1 MATAPA
7 PTTPA
12 PAPRI
17 GLTPNVPAPSDK
29 AAFDAAIVDP
39 DSYAHEERYH
49 AIFNYLREE
58 APVYW
63 CEPEGYRPFWTVARH
78 ADIRRVELDAE
89 TFLNDPRLT
98 ITTIADEERVKAMTG
113 GDGKLT
119 RNLVSM
125 DNPDHRHFRAMTQSY
140 FSTKQMRQLEDDI
153 RALATES
160 IDQMT
165 ALGGECDFVTE
176 VAMWFPLR
184 VIMRT
189 LGAPREDEQF
199 LMKITQEV
207 FGAQDFDH
215 MRPEEMGGLFATI
228 AEFNAWC
235 DRITADR
242 KINPRDDV
250 STIIANATLTDGS
263 PMGNMEAMS
272 YYLIIAAAGHD
283 TTSSSSSA
291 GLLELIRN
299 PAELKKLRDD
309 PSLLP
314 NAVEEMIRWS
324 SPVKHFFRTAA
335 VDAEVGG
342 VQIKAGDGLVMAY
355 PSANRDEAVFDDPFA
370 FRVDRANVRQH
381 LAFGYGPHLC
391 LGQHLAKMEMRIL
404 FEELLARFDDFE
416 LAGEPAWTRASF
428 VSGLKRLPI
437 RYRQK

>member
-1 MATAPA
+1 MATAARSPE
-7 PTTPA
+7 
-12 PAPRI
+12 PRI
-17 GLTPNVPAPSDK
+17 GLIPHVPSPDNK

-78 ADIRRVELDAE
+78 ADIRRVELDTD
-89 TFLNDPRLT
+89 TFINDPRLT
-98 ITTIADEERVKAMTG
+98 LATIADEERIMAMTG
-113 GDGKLT
+113 GNKLT

-125 DNPDHRHFRAMTQSY
+125 DNPDHKHFRAMTQGY
-140 FSTKQMRQLEDDI
+140 FSPKHMKQLEEDI
-153 RALATES
+153 RSLARES
-160 IDQMT
+160 VEHMA
-165 ALGGECDFVTE
+165 ALGSECDFASE
-176 VAMWFPLR
+176 VAIWFPLR
-184 VIMRT
+184 VIMLT
-189 LGAPREDEQF
+189 LGAPREDEAF

-228 AEFNAWC
+228 TEFNAWC

-242 KINPRDDV
+242 KANPREDV

-299 PAELKKLRDD
+299 PDEMRKLRDD

-314 NAVEEMIRWS
+314 NAVEEMIRWA

-335 VDAEVGG
+335 KDAEVGG
-342 VQIKAGDGLVMAY
+342 VPIKAGDGLVMAY
-355 PSANRDEAVFDDPFA
+355 PSANRDSAVFDDPFA
-370 FRVDRANVRQH
+370 FRIDRANVRQH

-391 LGQHLAKMEMRIL
+391 LGQHLAKLEMRIL
-404 FEELLARFDDFE
+404 FEELLARFDDFA
-416 LAGEPAWTRASF
+416 LAGDPEWTRASF
-428 VSGLKRLPI
+428 VSGMKHLPI
-437 RYRQK
+437 RYRAK

>member
-1 MATAPA
+1 M
-7 PTTPA
+7 
-12 PAPRI
+12 
-17 GLTPNVPAPSDK
+17 K
-29 AAFDAAIVDP
+29 
-39 DSYAHEERYH
+39 
-49 AIFNYLREE
+49 
-58 APVYW
+58 
-63 CEPEGYRPFWTVARH
+63 
-78 ADIRRVELDAE
+78 
-89 TFLNDPRLT
+89 
-98 ITTIADEERVKAMTG
+98 
-113 GDGKLT
+113 
-119 RNLVSM
+119 
-125 DNPDHRHFRAMTQSY
+125 
-140 FSTKQMRQLEDDI
+140 QLEEDI
-153 RALATES
+153 RALACDSVEH
-160 IDQMT
+160 MA
-165 ALGGECDFVTE
+165 ALGDRCDFAAE
-176 VAMWFPLR
+176 VAIWFPLR
-184 VIMRT
+184 VIMLT

-242 KINPRDDV
+242 KANPREDV

-283 TTSSSSSA
+283 TTSSSTSA

-299 PAELKKLRDD
+299 PAEMQKLRDD

-314 NAVEEMIRWS
+314 NAVEEMIRWA

-335 VDAEVGG
+335 KDAEVGG
-342 VQIKAGDGLVMAY
+342 VPIKAGDGLVMAY
-355 PSANRDEAVFDDPFA
+355 PSANRDTAVFDDPFT

-391 LGQHLAKMEMRIL
+391 LGQHLAKLEMRIL

-416 LAGEPAWTRASF
+416 LAGDPSWTRASF
-428 VSGLKRLPI
+428 VSGMKHLPI
-437 RYRQK
+437 RYRAK

>member
-1 MATAPA
+1 MATAALAPQPA
-7 PTTPA
+7 PE
-12 PAPRI
+12 PRI
-17 GLTPNVPAPSDK
+17 GLTPNVPGPADK

-39 DSYAHEERYH
+39 DSYANEDRYH
-49 AIFNYLREE
+49 AIFKHLREE

-78 ADIRRVELDAE
+78 ADIKRVELDTE

-98 ITTIADEERVKAMTG
+98 LSPIADEERVKALTG
-113 GDGKLT
+113 GSDKLT

-125 DNPDHRHFRAMTQSY
+125 DNPDHRHFRAMTQGY
-140 FSTKQMRQLEDDI
+140 FSAKHMRQLEADI
-153 RALATES
+153 RALAKES
-160 IDQMT
+160 VEHM
-165 ALGGECDFVTE
+165 ASLGGRCDFATE
-176 VAMWFPLR
+176 VAIWFPLR
-184 VIMRT
+184 VIMLT
-189 LGAPREDEQF
+189 LGAPREDEAF

-242 KINPRDDV
+242 KANPREDV

-283 TTSSSSSA
+283 TTSSSSSV

-299 PAELKKLRDD
+299 PAEMKKLRDD
-309 PSLLP
+309 PALLP
-314 NAVEEMIRWS
+314 NAIDEMIRWS

-335 VDAEVGG
+335 VDTEVAGMP
-342 VQIKAGDGLVMAY
+342 IKAGDGLVMAY
-355 PSANRDEAVFDDPFA
+355 PSANRDAAVFDDPFA
-370 FRVDRANVRQH
+370 FRVDRANAKQH

-404 FEELLARFDDFE
+404 FEELLARFDDFT
-416 LAGEPAWTRASF
+416 LDGDPAWTRASF
-428 VSGLKRLPI
+428 VSGIKRLPI
-437 RYRQK
+437 RYHAK

>member
-1 MATAPA
+1 MATAAVLPEPA
-7 PTTPA
+7 
-12 PAPRI
+12 I
-17 GLTPNVPAPSDK
+17 GLTPHVPSPADK
-29 AAFDAAIVDP
+29 PAFDAAIVDA

-49 AIFNYLREE
+49 AIFKYLREE

-78 ADIRRVELDAE
+78 ADIRRVELDNE

-98 ITTIADEERVKAMTG
+98 LATIADEERIMALTG
-113 GDGKLT
+113 GNKLT

-125 DNPDHRHFRAMTQSY
+125 DNPDHKHFRAMTQGY
-140 FSTKQMRQLEDDI
+140 FSPKYMKQLEADI
-153 RALATES
+153 RVLAKES
-160 IDQMT
+160 VEHM
-165 ALGGECDFVTE
+165 ASLGSQCDFAAE
-176 VAMWFPLR
+176 VAIWFPLR
-184 VIMRT
+184 VIMLT

-242 KINPRDDV
+242 KANPREDV

-299 PAELKKLRDD
+299 PGEMRKLRND
-309 PSLLP
+309 PALLP
-314 NAVEEMIRWS
+314 NAIEEMIRWA

-335 VDAEVGG
+335 KDAEVGG
-342 VQIKAGDGLVMAY
+342 VPIKAGDNLVMAY
-355 PSANRDEAVFDDPFA
+355 PSANRDTAVFDDPFA
-370 FRVDRANVRQH
+370 FRIDRANVRQH

-391 LGQHLAKMEMRIL
+391 LGQHLAKLEMRIL
-404 FEELLARFDDFE
+404 FEELLARFDHFE
-416 LAGEPAWTRASF
+416 LAGDPSWTRASF
-428 VSGLKRLPI
+428 VSGMKHLPI
-437 RYRQK
+437 RYQVK

>member
-1 MATAPA
+1 MATAALSREPQIGVTPHVPL
-7 PTTPA
+7 PT
-12 PAPRI
+12 
-17 GLTPNVPAPSDK
+17 DK

-49 AIFNYLREE
+49 AIFKYLREE

-63 CEPEGYRPFWTVARH
+63 CEPDGYRPFWTVARH
-78 ADIRRVELDAE
+78 ADIRRVELDNE

-98 ITTIADEERVKAMTG
+98 LATVADEERIMALTG
-113 GDGKLT
+113 GNKLT

-125 DNPDHRHFRAMTQSY
+125 DNPDHKHFRAMTQGY
-140 FSTKQMRQLEDDI
+140 FSPKHMKQLEEDI
-153 RALATES
+153 RTLARDS
-160 IDQMT
+160 VDHMA
-165 ALGGECDFVTE
+165 ALGNECDFAAE
-176 VAMWFPLR
+176 VAIWFPLR
-184 VIMRT
+184 VIMLT
-189 LGAPREDEQF
+189 LGVPRDDEQF

-242 KINPRDDV
+242 KANPREDV

-299 PAELKKLRDD
+299 PAEMQKLRDN
-309 PSLLP
+309 PSLLS
-314 NAVEEMIRWS
+314 NAVEEMIRWA

-335 VDAEVGG
+335 KDTEVAG
-342 VQIKAGDGLVMAY
+342 VPIKAGDGLVMAY
-355 PSANRDEAVFDDPFA
+355 PSANRDTAVFDDPFT

-391 LGQHLAKMEMRIL
+391 LGQHLAKLEMRIL

-416 LAGEPAWTRASF
+416 LAGDPSWTRASF
-428 VSGLKRLPI
+428 VSGMKHLPI
-437 RYRQK
+437 RYRAK

>member
-1 MATAPA
+1 MATAARSPE
-7 PTTPA
+7 
-12 PAPRI
+12 PRI
-17 GLTPNVPAPSDK
+17 GLTPHVPSPDNK

-78 ADIRRVELDAE
+78 ADIRRVELDTD
-89 TFLNDPRLT
+89 TFINDPRLT
-98 ITTIADEERVKAMTG
+98 LATIADEERIMAMTG
-113 GDGKLT
+113 GNKLT

-125 DNPDHRHFRAMTQSY
+125 DNPDHKHFRAMTQGY
-140 FSTKQMRQLEDDI
+140 FSPKHMKQLEEDI
-153 RALATES
+153 RSLARES
-160 IDQMT
+160 VEHMA
-165 ALGGECDFVTE
+165 ALGSECDFASE
-176 VAMWFPLR
+176 VAIWFPLR
-184 VIMRT
+184 VIMLT

-228 AEFNAWC
+228 TEFNAWC

-242 KINPRDDV
+242 KANPREDV

-299 PAELKKLRDD
+299 PDEMRKLRDD
-309 PSLLP
+309 PSMLP
-314 NAVEEMIRWS
+314 NAVEEMIRWA

-335 VDAEVGG
+335 KDAEVGG
-342 VQIKAGDGLVMAY
+342 VPIKAGDGLVMAY
-355 PSANRDEAVFDDPFA
+355 PSANRDSAVFDDPFA
-370 FRVDRANVRQH
+370 FRIDSANVRQH

-391 LGQHLAKMEMRIL
+391 LGQHLAKLEMRIL
-404 FEELLARFDDFE
+404 FEELLARFDDFA
-416 LAGEPAWTRASF
+416 LAGDPEWTRASF
-428 VSGLKRLPI
+428 VSGMKHLPI
-437 RYRQK
+437 RYRAK

>member
-1 MATAPA
+1 MATATAIAEPD
-7 PTTPA
+7 
-12 PAPRI
+12 I
-17 GLTPNVPAPSDK
+17 GLTPNVPSPADK

-49 AIFNYLREE
+49 AIFKYLREE

-78 ADIRRVELDAE
+78 ADIKRVELDTD

-98 ITTIADEERVKAMTG
+98 LTTIADEERVKAITG

-125 DNPDHRHFRAMTQSY
+125 DNPDHRHFRAMTQGY
-140 FSTKQMRQLEDDI
+140 FSAKHMRQLEEDI
-153 RALATES
+153 RLLAKES
-160 IDQMT
+160 VEQMVS
-165 ALGGECDFVTE
+165 LGGECDFATE
-176 VAMWFPLR
+176 VAIWFPLR
-184 VIMRT
+184 VIMLT
-189 LGAPREDEQF
+189 LGVPREDEKF

-242 KINPRDDV
+242 KANPRDDV

-299 PAELKKLRDD
+299 PGELQKLRDNPD
-309 PSLLP
+309 LLP
-314 NAVEEMIRWS
+314 NAVDEMIRWS

-335 VDAEVGG
+335 ADAEVGG
-342 VQIKAGDGLVMAY
+342 MQVKAGDGLVMAY
-355 PSANRDEAVFDDPFA
+355 PSANRVAAVFEDPFA
-370 FRVDRANVRQH
+370 FRVDRENVRQH

-404 FEELLARFDDFE
+404 FEELLARFDYFE

-437 RYRQK
+437 RYRTK

>member
-1 MATAPA
+1 MATAA
-7 PTTPA
+7 RSA
-12 PAPRI
+12 EPRI
-17 GLTPNVPAPSDK
+17 GLTPHVPSPDDK
-29 AAFDAAIVDP
+29 VAFDAAIVDP

-49 AIFNYLREE
+49 AIFTYLREE
-58 APVYW
+58 APIYW

-78 ADIRRVELDAE
+78 ADIRRVELDND
-89 TFLNDPRLT
+89 TFINDPRLT
-98 ITTIADEERVKAMTG
+98 LATIADEERIMAMTG
-113 GDGKLT
+113 GNKLT

-125 DNPDHRHFRAMTQSY
+125 DNPDHKHFRAMTQGY
-140 FSTKQMRQLEDDI
+140 FSPKHMKQLEEDI
-153 RALATES
+153 RSLARES
-160 IDQMT
+160 VKHMA
-165 ALGGECDFVTE
+165 ALGSECDFASE
-176 VAMWFPLR
+176 VAIWFPLR
-184 VIMRT
+184 VIMLT
-189 LGAPREDEQF
+189 LGAPREDEAF

-228 AEFNAWC
+228 TEFNAWC

-242 KINPRDDV
+242 KANPREDV

-299 PAELKKLRDD
+299 PEEMRKLRDD
-309 PSLLP
+309 PSRLP
-314 NAVEEMIRWS
+314 NAVEEMIRWA

-335 VDAEVGG
+335 KDAEVGG
-342 VQIKAGDGLVMAY
+342 VPIKAGDGLVMAY
-355 PSANRDEAVFDDPFA
+355 PSANRDSTVFDDPFA
-370 FRVDRANVRQH
+370 FRIDRANVRQH

-391 LGQHLAKMEMRIL
+391 LGQHLAKLEMRIL

-416 LAGEPAWTRASF
+416 LAGEPEWTRASF
-428 VSGLKRLPI
+428 VSGLKHLPI
-437 RYRQK
+437 RYRAK

>member
-1 MATAPA
+1 MATAAVLTDPA
-7 PTTPA
+7 
-12 PAPRI
+12 
-17 GLTPNVPAPSDK
+17 VPSPEDK

-49 AIFNYLREE
+49 AIFSHLREH

-63 CEPEGYRPFWTVARH
+63 CEPAGYRPFWTVARH
-78 ADIRRVELDAE
+78 ADIKRVELDTD

-98 ITTIADEERVKAMTG
+98 IATIADEQRILQLTG
-113 GDGKLT
+113 GDKLT

-125 DNPDHRHFRAMTQSY
+125 DNPDHRHFRAMTQGY
-140 FSTKQMRQLEDDI
+140 FSAKHMRQLEADI
-153 RALATES
+153 RTLARES
-160 IDQMT
+160 VDHM
-165 ALGGECDFVTE
+165 ASLGGECDFAAE
-176 VAMWFPLR
+176 VAVWFPLR
-184 VIMRT
+184 VIMLT
-189 LGAPREDEQF
+189 LGADRADERF
-199 LMKITQEV
+199 LMKMTQEV

-242 KINPRDDV
+242 RANPREDV

-299 PAELKKLRDD
+299 PDELKKLRDN

-314 NAVEEMIRWS
+314 NAIDEMIRWS

-335 VDAEVGG
+335 VDTEVAG
-342 VQIKAGDGLVMAY
+342 VPIHAGDGLVMAY
-355 PSANRDEAVFDDPFA
+355 PSANRDESVFDDPFA
-370 FRVDRANVRQH
+370 FRVDRENVRQH

-391 LGQHLAKMEMRIL
+391 LGQHLAKLEMRIL
-404 FEELLARFDDFE
+404 FEELLARFDGFE

-437 RYRQK
+437 RYRERAPA

>member
-1 MATAPA
+1 MASAALIEEPA
-7 PTTPA
+7 L
-12 PAPRI
+12 
-17 GLTPNVPAPSDK
+17 GHTPNVPSPADK

-39 DSYAHEERYH
+39 DSYANEERYH
-49 AIFNYLREE
+49 AIFKYLREE

-78 ADIRRVELDAE
+78 ADIRRVELDAA

-98 ITTIADEERVKAMTG
+98 LSTIRDEERVKQMTG
-113 GDGKLT
+113 GDKMT

-125 DNPDHRHFRAMTQSY
+125 DNPDHKHFRAMTQNY
-140 FSTKQMRQLEDDI
+140 FSTKQMKQLEEDI
-153 RALATES
+153 RALARES
-160 IDQMT
+160 VDKM
-165 ALGGECDFVTE
+165 ASLGETCDFVTE

-184 VIMRT
+184 VIMLT

-228 AEFNAWC
+228 AEFNTWC

-242 KINPRDDV
+242 KANPRADV

-283 TTSSSSSA
+283 TTSSSTAA

-299 PAELKKLRDD
+299 PVEMQKLRDD

-314 NAVEEMIRWS
+314 NAIDEMIRWA

-335 VDAEVGG
+335 VDTEVAG
-342 VQIKAGDGLVMAY
+342 VPIRAGDGLVMAY
-355 PSANRDEAVFDDPFA
+355 PSANRDATVFEDPFA

-391 LGQHLAKMEMRIL
+391 LGQHLAKLEMRIM
-404 FEELLARFDDFE
+404 FEELFARFDNFE

-437 RYRQK
+437 RYRSK

>member
-1 MATAPA
+1 MATAALSREPQIGVTA
-7 PTTPA
+7 HVPLPT
-12 PAPRI
+12 
-17 GLTPNVPAPSDK
+17 DK

-39 DSYAHEERYH
+39 DSYANEERYH
-49 AIFNYLREE
+49 AIFKYLREE

-63 CEPEGYRPFWTVARH
+63 CEPEGYRPFWTVSRH
-78 ADIRRVELDAE
+78 ADIRRVDLANA

-98 ITTIADEERVKAMTG
+98 LATIADEERIMALTG
-113 GDGKLT
+113 GNKLT

-125 DNPDHRHFRAMTQSY
+125 DNPDHKHFRAMTQGY
-140 FSTKQMRQLEDDI
+140 FSPKHMKQLEEDI
-153 RALATES
+153 RTLARDSVEH
-160 IDQMT
+160 MA
-165 ALGGECDFVTE
+165 ALGTQCDFASE
-176 VAMWFPLR
+176 VAIWFPLR
-184 VIMRT
+184 VIMLT

-242 KINPRDDV
+242 KANPREDV

-283 TTSSSSSA
+283 TTSSSTSA

-299 PAELKKLRDD
+299 PAEMRKLRDD

-314 NAVEEMIRWS
+314 NAVEEMIRWA

-335 VDAEVGG
+335 KDAEVGG
-342 VQIKAGDGLVMAY
+342 VPIKAGDGLVMAY
-355 PSANRDEAVFDDPFA
+355 PSANRDTAVFDDPFT

-391 LGQHLAKMEMRIL
+391 LGQHLAKLEMRIL

-416 LAGEPAWTRASF
+416 LAGDPSWTRASF
-428 VSGLKRLPI
+428 VSGMKHLPI
-437 RYRQK
+437 RYRAK

>member
-1 MATAPA
+1 MATAALSKEPQ
-7 PTTPA
+7 
-12 PAPRI
+12 I
-17 GLTPNVPAPSDK
+17 GLTPHVPSPSDK

-49 AIFNYLREE
+49 AIFKYLRAE

-63 CEPEGYRPFWTVARH
+63 CEPEGYRPFWTVSRH
-78 ADIRRVELDAE
+78 ADIRRVEFDNE

-98 ITTIADEERVKAMTG
+98 LATIADEERIMALTG
-113 GDGKLT
+113 GNKLT

-125 DNPDHRHFRAMTQSY
+125 DNPDHKHFRGMTQNY
-140 FSTKQMRQLEDDI
+140 FSPKHMKQLEEDI
-153 RALATES
+153 HTLARDS
-160 IDQMT
+160 VDHMA
-165 ALGGECDFVTE
+165 ALGDRCDFAAE
-176 VAMWFPLR
+176 VAIWFPLR
-184 VIMRT
+184 VIMLT
-189 LGAPREDEQF
+189 LGVPREDEQF

-242 KINPRDDV
+242 KANPREDV

-299 PAELKKLRDD
+299 PAEMQKLRND

-314 NAVEEMIRWS
+314 NAVEEMIRWA

-335 VDAEVGG
+335 VDTEVAG
-342 VQIKAGDGLVMAY
+342 VPIKAGDGLVMAY
-355 PSANRDEAVFDDPFA
+355 PSANRDAAVFDDPFA

-381 LAFGYGPHLC
+381 LAFDMARICAWASTSPNWRCVSCLKNCSPASTISSSPVTPPGP
-391 LGQHLAKMEMRIL
+391 A
-404 FEELLARFDDFE
+404 
-416 LAGEPAWTRASF
+416 PASSAA
-428 VSGLKRLPI
+428 
-437 RYRQK
+437 

>member
-1 MATAPA
+1 MATAAVIAEPG
-7 PTTPA
+7 
-12 PAPRI
+12 I
-17 GLTPNVPAPSDK
+17 GLTPNVPSPADK

-49 AIFNYLREE
+49 AIFKYLREE

-78 ADIRRVELDAE
+78 ADIRRVELDNA

-98 ITTIADEERVKAMTG
+98 LTTIADEERVKAM
-113 GDGKLT
+113 K
-119 RNLVSM
+119 
-125 DNPDHRHFRAMTQSY
+125 
-140 FSTKQMRQLEDDI
+140 QLEEDI
-153 RALATES
+153 RALAKES
-160 IDQMT
+160 VEHMA
-165 ALGGECDFVTE
+165 ALGNTCDFAAE
-176 VAMWFPLR
+176 VAIWFPLR
-184 VIMRT
+184 VIMLT

-228 AEFNAWC
+228 GEFNAWC

-242 KINPRDDV
+242 KINPREDV

-283 TTSSSSSA
+283 TTSSSSSS

-299 PAELKKLRDD
+299 PAEMKKLRDD

-314 NAVEEMIRWS
+314 NAVEEMIRWA

-342 VQIKAGDGLVMAY
+342 MPIKAGDGLVMAY
-355 PSANRDEAVFDDPFA
+355 PSANRDAAVFDDPFA
-370 FRVDRANVRQH
+370 FRIDRANVRQH

-391 LGQHLAKMEMRIL
+391 LGQHLAKLEMRIL

-416 LAGEPAWTRASF
+416 LAGDPSWTRASF
-428 VSGLKRLPI
+428 VSGMKHLPI

>member
-1 MATAPA
+1 MATAALSPE
-7 PTTPA
+7 PQ
-12 PAPRI
+12 I
-17 GLTPNVPAPSDK
+17 GLTPHVPSPTDK

-49 AIFNYLREE
+49 AIFKYLREE

-78 ADIRRVELDAE
+78 ADIRRVELDNE

-98 ITTIADEERVKAMTG
+98 LATVADEQRIMALTG
-113 GDGKLT
+113 GNKLT

-125 DNPDHRHFRAMTQSY
+125 DNPDHKHFRAMTQGY
-140 FSTKQMRQLEDDI
+140 FSPKYMKQLEGEI
-153 RALATES
+153 RALAKES
-160 IDQMT
+160 VEHM
-165 ALGGECDFVTE
+165 ASLGNQCDFASE
-176 VAMWFPLR
+176 VAIWFPLR
-184 VIMRT
+184 VIMLT
-189 LGAPREDEQF
+189 LGASREDEAF

-242 KINPRDDV
+242 KANPRDDV

-299 PAELKKLRDD
+299 PAEMQKLRDD

-314 NAVEEMIRWS
+314 NAVEEMIRWA

-335 VDAEVGG
+335 KDTEVGG
-342 VQIKAGDGLVMAY
+342 VRIKEGDSLVMAY
-355 PSANRDEAVFDDPFA
+355 PSANRDTAVFDDPFA
-370 FRVDRANVRQH
+370 FRIDRANVRQH

-391 LGQHLAKMEMRIL
+391 LGQHLAKLEMRIL

-416 LAGEPAWTRASF
+416 LAGDPSWTRASF
-428 VSGLKRLPI
+428 VSGMKHLPI
-437 RYRQK
+437 RYRAQ

>member
-1 MATAPA
+1 MATAALSREPQIGVTA
-7 PTTPA
+7 HVPLPT
-12 PAPRI
+12 
-17 GLTPNVPAPSDK
+17 DK

-39 DSYAHEERYH
+39 DSYANEERYH
-49 AIFNYLREE
+49 AIFKYLREE

-63 CEPEGYRPFWTVARH
+63 CEPEGYRPFWTVSRH
-78 ADIRRVELDAE
+78 ADIRRVELDND

-98 ITTIADEERVKAMTG
+98 LATIADEERIMALTG
-113 GDGKLT
+113 GNKLT

-125 DNPDHRHFRAMTQSY
+125 DNPDHKHFRAMTQGY
-140 FSTKQMRQLEDDI
+140 FSPKHMKQLEEDI
-153 RALATES
+153 RTLARDSVEH
-160 IDQMT
+160 MA
-165 ALGGECDFVTE
+165 ALGTQCDFASE
-176 VAMWFPLR
+176 VAIWFPLR
-184 VIMRT
+184 VIMLT

-242 KINPRDDV
+242 KAKPREDV

-283 TTSSSSSA
+283 TTSSSTSA

-299 PAELKKLRDD
+299 PAEMKKLRDD

-314 NAVEEMIRWS
+314 NAVEEMIRWA

-335 VDAEVGG
+335 KDAEVGG
-342 VQIKAGDGLVMAY
+342 VPIKAGDGLVMAY
-355 PSANRDEAVFDDPFA
+355 PSANRDTAVFDDPFT

-391 LGQHLAKMEMRIL
+391 LGQHLAKLEMRIL

-416 LAGEPAWTRASF
+416 LAGDPSWTRASF
-428 VSGLKRLPI
+428 VSGMKHLPI
-437 RYRQK
+437 RYRVK

>member
-1 MATAPA
+1 MATAALSREPQIGVTA
-7 PTTPA
+7 HVPLPT
-12 PAPRI
+12 
-17 GLTPNVPAPSDK
+17 DK

-39 DSYAHEERYH
+39 DSYANEERYH
-49 AIFNYLREE
+49 AIFKYLREE

-63 CEPEGYRPFWTVARH
+63 CEPEGYRPFWTVSRH
-78 ADIRRVELDAE
+78 ADIRRVELDNE

-98 ITTIADEERVKAMTG
+98 LATIADEERIMALTG
-113 GDGKLT
+113 GNKLT

-125 DNPDHRHFRAMTQSY
+125 DNPDHKHFRAMTQGY
-140 FSTKQMRQLEDDI
+140 FSPKHMKQLEEDI
-153 RALATES
+153 CTLARDSVEH
-160 IDQMT
+160 MA
-165 ALGGECDFVTE
+165 ALGDRCDFAAE
-176 VAMWFPLR
+176 VAIWFPLR
-184 VIMRT
+184 VIMLT

-242 KINPRDDV
+242 KANPREDV

-283 TTSSSSSA
+283 TTSSSTSA

-299 PAELKKLRDD
+299 PGEMKKLRDD

-314 NAVEEMIRWS
+314 NAVEEMIRWA

-335 VDAEVGG
+335 KDAEVRG
-342 VQIKAGDGLVMAY
+342 VPIKAGDGLVMAY
-355 PSANRDEAVFDDPFA
+355 PSANRDTAVFDDPFT

-391 LGQHLAKMEMRIL
+391 LGQHLAKLEMRIL

-416 LAGEPAWTRASF
+416 LAGDPSWTRASF
-428 VSGLKRLPI
+428 VSGMKHLPI
-437 RYRQK
+437 RYRAK

>member
-1 MATAPA
+1 MATAALSREPQIGVTPHVPL
-7 PTTPA
+7 PT
-12 PAPRI
+12 
-17 GLTPNVPAPSDK
+17 DK

-49 AIFNYLREE
+49 AIFKYLREE

-63 CEPEGYRPFWTVARH
+63 CEPDGYRPFWTVARH
-78 ADIRRVELDAE
+78 ADIRRVELDNE

-98 ITTIADEERVKAMTG
+98 LATVADEKRIMALTG
-113 GDGKLT
+113 GNKLT

-125 DNPDHRHFRAMTQSY
+125 DNPDHKHFRAMTQGY
-140 FSTKQMRQLEDDI
+140 FSPKHMKQLEEDI
-153 RALATES
+153 RTLARDS
-160 IDQMT
+160 VDHMA
-165 ALGGECDFVTE
+165 ALGNECDFAAE
-176 VAMWFPLR
+176 VAIWFPLR
-184 VIMRT
+184 VIMLT
-189 LGAPREDEQF
+189 LGVPRDDEQF

-242 KINPRDDV
+242 KANPREDV

-299 PAELKKLRDD
+299 PAEMQKLRDN

-314 NAVEEMIRWS
+314 NAVEEMIRWA

-335 VDAEVGG
+335 KDTEVAG
-342 VQIKAGDGLVMAY
+342 VPIKAGDGLVMAY
-355 PSANRDEAVFDDPFA
+355 PSANRDTTVFDDPFT

-391 LGQHLAKMEMRIL
+391 LGQHLAKLEMRIL

-416 LAGEPAWTRASF
+416 LAGDPSWTRASF
-428 VSGLKRLPI
+428 VSGMKHLPI
-437 RYRQK
+437 RYRAK

>member
-1 MATAPA
+1 MATAARSPE
-7 PTTPA
+7 
-12 PAPRI
+12 PRI
-17 GLTPNVPAPSDK
+17 GLTPHVPSPENK

-63 CEPEGYRPFWTVARH
+63 CEPDGYRPFWTVARH
-78 ADIRRVELDAE
+78 ADIRRVELDTD
-89 TFLNDPRLT
+89 TFINDPRLT
-98 ITTIADEERVKAMTG
+98 LATIADEERIMAMTG
-113 GDGKLT
+113 GNKLT

-125 DNPDHRHFRAMTQSY
+125 DNPDHKHFRAMTQGY
-140 FSTKQMRQLEDDI
+140 FSPKHMKQLEEDI
-153 RALATES
+153 RSLARES
-160 IDQMT
+160 VEHMA
-165 ALGGECDFVTE
+165 ALGSECDFASE
-176 VAMWFPLR
+176 VAIWFPLR
-184 VIMRT
+184 VIMLT
-189 LGAPREDEQF
+189 LGAPREDEAF

-228 AEFNAWC
+228 TEFNAWC

-242 KINPRDDV
+242 KANPREDV

-299 PAELKKLRDD
+299 PEEMRKLRDD

-314 NAVEEMIRWS
+314 NAVEEMIRWA

-335 VDAEVGG
+335 KDAEVGG
-342 VQIKAGDGLVMAY
+342 VPIKAGDGLVMAY
-355 PSANRDEAVFDDPFA
+355 PSANRDSAVFDDPFA
-370 FRVDRANVRQH
+370 FRIDRANVRQH

-391 LGQHLAKMEMRIL
+391 LGQHLAKLEMRIL
-404 FEELLARFDDFE
+404 FEELLARFDDFA
-416 LAGEPAWTRASF
+416 LAGDPEWTRASF
-428 VSGLKRLPI
+428 VSGMKHLPI
-437 RYRQK
+437 RYRAK

>member
-1 MATAPA
+1 MATAARSPE
-7 PTTPA
+7 
-12 PAPRI
+12 PRI
-17 GLTPNVPAPSDK
+17 GLTPHVPSPDNK

-78 ADIRRVELDAE
+78 ADIRRVELDTD
-89 TFLNDPRLT
+89 TFINDPRLT
-98 ITTIADEERVKAMTG
+98 LATIADEERIMAMTG
-113 GDGKLT
+113 GNKLT

-125 DNPDHRHFRAMTQSY
+125 DNPDHKHFRAMTQGY
-140 FSTKQMRQLEDDI
+140 FSPKHMKQLEEDI
-153 RALATES
+153 RSLARES
-160 IDQMT
+160 VEHMA
-165 ALGGECDFVTE
+165 ALGSECDFASE
-176 VAMWFPLR
+176 VAIWFPLR
-184 VIMRT
+184 VIILT

-228 AEFNAWC
+228 TEFNAWC

-242 KINPRDDV
+242 KANPREDV

-299 PAELKKLRDD
+299 PDEMRKLRDD
-309 PSLLP
+309 PSMLP
-314 NAVEEMIRWS
+314 NAVEEMIRWA

-335 VDAEVGG
+335 KDAEVGG
-342 VQIKAGDGLVMAY
+342 VPIKAGDGLVMAY
-355 PSANRDEAVFDDPFA
+355 PSANRDSAVFDDPFA
-370 FRVDRANVRQH
+370 FRIDRANVRQH

-391 LGQHLAKMEMRIL
+391 LGQHLAKLEMRIL
-404 FEELLARFDDFE
+404 FEELLARFDDFA
-416 LAGEPAWTRASF
+416 LAGDPEWTRASF
-428 VSGLKRLPI
+428 VSGMKHLPI
-437 RYRQK
+437 RYRAK

>member
-1 MATAPA
+1 MATAALSREPQIGVTPHVPL
-7 PTTPA
+7 PT
-12 PAPRI
+12 
-17 GLTPNVPAPSDK
+17 DK

-49 AIFNYLREE
+49 AIFKYLREE

-63 CEPEGYRPFWTVARH
+63 CEPDGYRPFWTVARH
-78 ADIRRVELDAE
+78 ADIRRVELDNE

-98 ITTIADEERVKAMTG
+98 LATVADEERIMALTG
-113 GDGKLT
+113 GNKLT

-125 DNPDHRHFRAMTQSY
+125 DNPDHKHFRAMTQGY
-140 FSTKQMRQLEDDI
+140 FSPKHMKQLEEDI
-153 RALATES
+153 RTLARDS
-160 IDQMT
+160 VDHMA
-165 ALGGECDFVTE
+165 ALGNECDFAAE
-176 VAMWFPLR
+176 VAIWFPLR
-184 VIMRT
+184 VIMLT
-189 LGAPREDEQF
+189 LGVPRDDEQF

-242 KINPRDDV
+242 KANPREDV

-299 PAELKKLRDD
+299 PAEMQKLRDN
-309 PSLLP
+309 PSLLS
-314 NAVEEMIRWS
+314 NAVEEMIRWA

-335 VDAEVGG
+335 KDTEVAG
-342 VQIKAGDGLVMAY
+342 VPIKAGDGLVMAY
-355 PSANRDEAVFDDPFA
+355 PSANRDTTVFDDPFT

-391 LGQHLAKMEMRIL
+391 LGQHLAKLEMRIL

-416 LAGEPAWTRASF
+416 LAGDPSWTRASF
-428 VSGLKRLPI
+428 VSGMKHLPI
-437 RYRQK
+437 RYRAK

>member
-1 MATAPA
+1 
-7 PTTPA
+7 
-12 PAPRI
+12 
-17 GLTPNVPAPSDK
+17 
-29 AAFDAAIVDP
+29 
-39 DSYAHEERYH
+39 
-49 AIFNYLREE
+49 
-58 APVYW
+58 
-63 CEPEGYRPFWTVARH
+63 
-78 ADIRRVELDAE
+78 
-89 TFLNDPRLT
+89 
-98 ITTIADEERVKAMTG
+98 
-113 GDGKLT
+113 
-119 RNLVSM
+119 
-125 DNPDHRHFRAMTQSY
+125 MTQSY
-140 FSTKQMRQLEDDI
+140 FSAKHMRQLEEDI
-153 RALATES
+153 RLLAKES
-160 IDQMT
+160 VEQMVS
-165 ALGGECDFVTE
+165 LGGECDFATE
-176 VAMWFPLR
+176 VAIWFPLR
-184 VIMRT
+184 VIMLT
-189 LGAPREDEQF
+189 LGVPREDEKF

-242 KINPRDDV
+242 KANPRGDV

-263 PMGNMEAMS
+263 PMGNLEAMS

-299 PAELKKLRDD
+299 PAELQKLRDNPD
-309 PSLLP
+309 VLP
-314 NAVEEMIRWS
+314 NAVDEMIRWS

-335 VDAEVGG
+335 TDAEVSGMP
-342 VQIKAGDGLVMAY
+342 IKAGDGLVMAY
-355 PSANRDEAVFDDPFA
+355 PSANRDAAVFEDPFA
-370 FRVDRANVRQH
+370 FRVDRENVRQH

-437 RYRQK
+437 RYRTK

>member
-1 MATAPA
+1 MATAARSPE
-7 PTTPA
+7 
-12 PAPRI
+12 PRI
-17 GLTPNVPAPSDK
+17 GLTPHVPSPDNK

-78 ADIRRVELDAE
+78 ADIRRVELDTD
-89 TFLNDPRLT
+89 TFINDPRLT
-98 ITTIADEERVKAMTG
+98 LATIADEERIMAMTG
-113 GDGKLT
+113 GNKLT

-125 DNPDHRHFRAMTQSY
+125 DNPDHKHFRAMTQGY
-140 FSTKQMRQLEDDI
+140 FSPKHMKQLEEDI
-153 RALATES
+153 RSLARES
-160 IDQMT
+160 VEHMA
-165 ALGGECDFVTE
+165 ALGSECDFASE
-176 VAMWFPLR
+176 VAIWFPLR
-184 VIMRT
+184 VIMLT

-228 AEFNAWC
+228 TEFNAWC

-242 KINPRDDV
+242 KANPREDV

-299 PAELKKLRDD
+299 PDEMRKLRDD
-309 PSLLP
+309 PSMLP
-314 NAVEEMIRWS
+314 NAVEEMIRWA

-335 VDAEVGG
+335 KDAEVGG
-342 VQIKAGDGLVMAY
+342 VPIKAGDGLVMAY
-355 PSANRDEAVFDDPFA
+355 PSANRDSAVFDDPFA
-370 FRVDRANVRQH
+370 FRIDRANVRQH

-391 LGQHLAKMEMRIL
+391 LGQHLAKLEMRIL
-404 FEELLARFDDFE
+404 FEELLARFEDFA
-416 LAGEPAWTRASF
+416 LAGDPEWTRASF
-428 VSGLKRLPI
+428 VSGMKHLPI
-437 RYRQK
+437 RYRAK

>member
-1 MATAPA
+1 MATAALSREPQIGVTA
-7 PTTPA
+7 HVPLPT
-12 PAPRI
+12 
-17 GLTPNVPAPSDK
+17 DK

-39 DSYAHEERYH
+39 DSYANEERYH
-49 AIFNYLREE
+49 AIFKYLREE

-63 CEPEGYRPFWTVARH
+63 CEPEGYRPFWTVSRH
-78 ADIRRVELDAE
+78 ADIRRVELDNE

-98 ITTIADEERVKAMTG
+98 LATIADEERIMALTG
-113 GDGKLT
+113 GNKLT

-125 DNPDHRHFRAMTQSY
+125 DNPDHKHFRAMTQGY
-140 FSTKQMRQLEDDI
+140 FSPKHMKQLEEDI
-153 RALATES
+153 RTLARDSVEH
-160 IDQMT
+160 MA
-165 ALGGECDFVTE
+165 ALGDRCDFAAE
-176 VAMWFPLR
+176 VAIWFPLR
-184 VIMRT
+184 VIMLT

-242 KINPRDDV
+242 KANPREDV

-283 TTSSSSSA
+283 TTSSSTSA

-299 PAELKKLRDD
+299 PGEMKKLRDD

-314 NAVEEMIRWS
+314 NAVEEMIRWA

-335 VDAEVGG
+335 KDAEVRG
-342 VQIKAGDGLVMAY
+342 VPIKAGDGLVMAY
-355 PSANRDEAVFDDPFA
+355 PSANRDTAVFDDPFT

-391 LGQHLAKMEMRIL
+391 LGQHLAKLEMRIL

-416 LAGEPAWTRASF
+416 LAGDPSWTRASF
-428 VSGLKRLPI
+428 VSGMKHLPI
-437 RYRQK
+437 RYRAK

>member
-1 MATAPA
+1 MATARSPE
-7 PTTPA
+7 
-12 PAPRI
+12 PRI
-17 GLTPNVPAPSDK
+17 GLTPHVPSPDNK

-78 ADIRRVELDAE
+78 ADIRRVELDTD
-89 TFLNDPRLT
+89 TFINDPRLT
-98 ITTIADEERVKAMTG
+98 LATIADEERIMAMTG
-113 GDGKLT
+113 GNKLT

-125 DNPDHRHFRAMTQSY
+125 DNPDHKHFRAMTQGY
-140 FSTKQMRQLEDDI
+140 FSPKHMKQLEEDI
-153 RALATES
+153 RSLARES
-160 IDQMT
+160 VEHMA
-165 ALGGECDFVTE
+165 ALGSECDFASE
-176 VAMWFPLR
+176 VAIWFPLR
-184 VIMRT
+184 VIILT

-228 AEFNAWC
+228 TEFNAWC

-242 KINPRDDV
+242 KANPREDV

-299 PAELKKLRDD
+299 PDEMRKLRDD
-309 PSLLP
+309 PSMLP
-314 NAVEEMIRWS
+314 NAVEEMIRWA

-335 VDAEVGG
+335 KDAEVGG
-342 VQIKAGDGLVMAY
+342 VPIKAGDGLVMAY
-355 PSANRDEAVFDDPFA
+355 PSANRDSAVFDDPFA
-370 FRVDRANVRQH
+370 FRIDRANVRQH

-391 LGQHLAKMEMRIL
+391 LGQHLAKLEMRIL
-404 FEELLARFDDFE
+404 FEELLARFDDFA
-416 LAGEPAWTRASF
+416 LAGDPEWTRASF
-428 VSGLKRLPI
+428 VSGMKHLPI
-437 RYRQK
+437 RYRAK